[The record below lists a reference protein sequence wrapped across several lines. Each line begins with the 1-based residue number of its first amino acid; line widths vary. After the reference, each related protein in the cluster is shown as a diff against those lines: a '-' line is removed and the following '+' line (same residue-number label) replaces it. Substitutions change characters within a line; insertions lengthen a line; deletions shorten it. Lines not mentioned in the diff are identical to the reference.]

1 MCEIIWAIPKKGN
14 NVFRDALDTL
24 VYKRPDNYGLE
35 SMGNDI
41 TLGHRR
47 LSIIDIDHGHQP
59 ILIKKNCTKTLRSQN
74 D

>member
-1 MCEIIWAIPKKGN
+1 MSHTKKEN
-14 NVFRDALDTL
+14 NVFRDALDSL
-24 VYKRPDNYGLE
+24 AYRGPDNYGLE

-41 TLGHRR
+41 TLVHRR

-59 ILIKKNCTKTLRSQN
+59 IFDKKNCTKTVRSQN